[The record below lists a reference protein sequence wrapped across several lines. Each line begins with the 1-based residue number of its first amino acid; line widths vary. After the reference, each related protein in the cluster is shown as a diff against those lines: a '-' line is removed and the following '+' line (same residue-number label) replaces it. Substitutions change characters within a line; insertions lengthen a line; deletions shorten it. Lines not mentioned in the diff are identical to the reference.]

1 MVGADPLNSDTPV
14 IEVMADYDSYPVWRS
29 DPRGFANVDPRELP
43 IPAELAQELL
53 RWARTYDGTL
63 DRDNPAASGFSDR
76 ETERAFYVAG
86 EELARRLAGELGYAV
101 QYFDGRRH
109 REVGH
114 GEPVR

>member
-1 MVGADPLNSDTPV
+1 LSNETPV
-14 IEVMADYDSYPVWRS
+14 IEVMADYDAYPVWRS

-53 RWARTYDGTL
+53 GWARTYEGTL
-63 DRDNPAASGFSDR
+63 DRGNLAASGFPDR

-86 EELARRLAGELGYAV
+86 EELARRLAAELGYAV

-109 REVGH
+109 REVGA